1 MAKSELVQVDLNKP
15 TGDEPTLPGV
25 VGKPPAADAT
35 PTLEVVAR
43 KMLLAGRRYEK
54 GQEWLKEAA
63 EAGAGKKVAEVLGPF
78 DETAQASIL
87 SFLIAIGAA

>member
-1 MAKSELVQVDLNKP
+1 MAKSELLQVDLSKP
-15 TGDEPTLPGV
+15 TGDEPSLPGV
-25 VGKPPAADAT
+25 EAKQPVAEAG

-78 DETAQASIL
+78 DETARASIL
-87 SFLIAIGAA
+87 AFLIAIGAA